1 MRIMSIN
8 KIGENT
14 FTAITLYATRSF
26 DGNEWNVKELF
37 EAMTAINNQVLIE
50 RGFLVEKKND

>member
-1 MRIMSIN
+1 MSIN